1 MSETDDVRRSE
12 AERWFAIVA
21 ADIDVARASAGLAH
35 PRLGAAAY
43 HLQQACEKILKG
55 LLVLAG
61 QRIRKTHDLDDLA
74 TEATPFHP
82 QWAASFDA
90 MRGLTVWGIA
100 YRYPGMDDVPEP
112 EPTLAEIEAAI
123 KMVEILI
130 IDIHAQ
136 LG

>member
-1 MSETDDVRRSE
+1 MSEADDVRRHE

-21 ADIDVARASAGLAH
+21 EDVDVARASAGLAH
-35 PRLGAAAY
+35 PRLGSAAY

-61 QRIRKTHDLDDLA
+61 HRIRKTHDLDDLA
-74 TEATPFHP
+74 TEATPLYP
-82 QWAASFDA
+82 QWAASFNA

-100 YRYPGMDDVPEP
+100 YRYPGMDDAPEP
-112 EPTLAEIEAAI
+112 EPTLSEIESAI
-123 KMVEILI
+123 KVVETLI
-130 IDIHAQ
+130 IDIRAQ